1 MLVIQ
6 QRRAHTGSG
15 FAKFLTTH
23 KDTITNLADVV
34 GKVSKATGDTATA
47 AKQIYDVIKSRNV
60 KPEINKVLTDKSN
73 DILARLSAASASNN

>member
-15 FAKFLTTH
+15 FAKFLTH

-60 KPEINKVLTDKSN
+60 RNVL
-73 DILARLSAASASNN
+73 